1 MLRNVTYLNLKGS
14 SAYGKLLVYLNLIII
29 MSFPILKDEVP
40 VDIRDIW
47 VIAIKPRGCKRGVA
61 LRGFPTCRLTNGKIP
76 SCTFRSKQKLRVDL

>member
-40 VDIRDIW
+40 VDIRGSLGRYRF
-47 VIAIKPRGCKRGVA
+47 AIKPRGCKRGW
-61 LRGFPTCRLTNGKIP
+61 P
-76 SCTFRSKQKLRVDL
+76 